1 MDTFFPGKLRL
12 GLKFTPYLNFKD
24 EPKHK
29 MLGSLHIAIKQAQ
42 ELPPMDTHG
51 LTDATVKCYLLPNRS
66 TSGKRKT
73 KVVKNN
79 LNPVWEE
86 KFVYKNVTLGE
97 LSKERVLEVTV
108 WDYDRRGSND
118 FIGGLH
124 LGPGLR
130 HAAKHSDLMDCMG
143 EEMSHWEA
151 MLTHRGEWIE
161 KWHTLRATMD
171 PMTSKHAASFVPPA
185 KELSPVQELSPTQE
199 TSPPGQQLPTIE
211 SYSFTPPI
219 VTTPPP
225 TESPSHKGDGSDVG
239 RRKVDY
245 DITGEV
251 LVGVEYK
258 AGQLLVHVNKARGLA
273 AADSNGLSD
282 PYVKTYLLPDK
293 SKQSKRKTDTKRRT
307 LDPVYNQTLEVRS
320 ALCFYSIPN
329 FLFHSRN

>member
-1 MDTFFPGKLRL
+1 MTLLHVQFELAEVARPFLSYSSENKAACSLGMKLASSSVIKLLLRVLSCTDLFQEDGAMDTFFPGKLRL
-12 GLKFTPYLNFKD
+12 GLKFTPYQNFKD

-130 HAAKHSDLMDCMG
+130 HAAKHSDLLDCMG

-225 TESPSHKGDGSDVG
+225 TENPSHKVKQGSCVC
-239 RRKVDY
+239 VCVCACVCTCACQY
-245 DITGEV
+245 
-251 LVGVEYK
+251 
-258 AGQLLVHVNKARGLA
+258 
-273 AADSNGLSD
+273 
-282 PYVKTYLLPDK
+282 TYCV
-293 SKQSKRKTDTKRRT
+293 QSAK
-307 LDPVYNQTLEVRS
+307 
-320 ALCFYSIPN
+320 
-329 FLFHSRN
+329 